1 VEFTICDPTL
11 PQLRRPLPTSAAR
24 QRCYR
29 ERKRHGIIRAT
40 VEIGPAAC
48 DLFVQLGALA
58 EPDRRS
64 SPAVRTAFAK
74 FLRYAMQQAGS
85 GSVTRVRTVARWDR

>member
-1 VEFTICDPTL
+1 VILKSTICDPTL
-11 PQLRRPLPTSAAR
+11 PQLTGPLPTSAAR
-24 QRCYR
+24 QRRYR

-58 EPDRRS
+58 EPDRRNP
-64 SPAVRTAFAK
+64 PAVRTAFAK
-74 FLRYAMQQAGS
+74 FLRYAMRQAENRLSDG
-85 GSVTRVRTVARWDR
+85 